1 MTFAV
6 RTVGLVNAASGAPAP
21 TTWVFTYSSLYLGKA
36 EYTPTQAKLSDGG
49 PTYWG
54 SENEAAG
61 VGHIMADF
69 GTPCLVSK
77 VTYRPALAS
86 SSWGPTYVNGRTLES
101 SDDGVTWIDQYTIS
115 NAVDA
120 SDSSWTPATP
130 FVARYVR
137 LHNKNSGYTGVSEFW
152 FS

>member
-6 RTVGLVNAASGAPAP
+6 RTVGLVNAASGAP
-21 TTWVFTYSSLYLGKA
+21 TTWVFTYSSIYLG
-36 EYTPTQAKLSDGG
+36 YTPTQAKLSDGDST
-49 PTYWG
+49 TYWG
-54 SENEAAG
+54 TESETAG
-61 VGHIMADF
+61 VGHITADF

-101 SDDGVTWIDQYTIS
+101 SNDGTTWVDQYTIS

>member
-6 RTVGLVNAASGAPAP
+6 RTVGLVNTGPGAP
-21 TTWVFTYSSLYLGKA
+21 TTWVFTYSSLYLGRA
-36 EYTPTQAKLSDGG
+36 EYTPTQAKLSDGDS
-49 PTYWG
+49 TTRWG
-54 SENEAAG
+54 SENETAG
-61 VGHIMADF
+61 VGHITADF
-69 GTPCLVSK
+69 GTPRLVST

-86 SSWGPTYVNGRTLES
+86 SSWGPTYVNGRTIES
-101 SDDGVTWIDQYTIS
+101 SNDGVTWVDQYTIS
-115 NAVDA
+115 NAVDGY
-120 SDSSWTPATP
+120 DSSWTPATP